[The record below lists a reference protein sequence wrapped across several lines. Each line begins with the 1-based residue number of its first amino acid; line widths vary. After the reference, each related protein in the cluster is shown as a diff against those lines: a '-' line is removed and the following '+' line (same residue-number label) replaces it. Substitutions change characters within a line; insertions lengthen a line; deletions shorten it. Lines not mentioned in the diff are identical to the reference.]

1 MADFARRQALDGV
14 AQPGRWGRADGEAGV
29 RLATLDAE
37 GLVALAP
44 RRGRRDALAA
54 RLRTGLGVALPAPGR
69 AAVGVDGVAVLWGG
83 LGRYLAL
90 LPADGLRAAAR
101 LEAAIGDAGA
111 VTALPGARTLLA
123 VGGPDATEALS
134 RLLPIDLNAEAFA
147 PGSVAHT
154 LAGHVGVLV
163 WRRADDV
170 VLGCDRSF
178 GAELWRACI
187 EAGRGFGVAT

>member
-1 MADFARRQALDGV
+1 VADLAHRQALDGV
-14 AQPGRWGRADGEAGV
+14 AQPGRSGRPDGEAGV
-29 RLATLDAE
+29 RLATLDGE

-44 RRGRRDALAA
+44 RRGRREELAA
-54 RLRTGLGVALPAPGR
+54 RLRTALGVGLPQPGR
-69 AAVGVDGVAVLWGG
+69 ATVGADGVAVLWGG
-83 LGRYLAL
+83 IGQYLAL

-101 LEAAIGDAGA
+101 LEAAIGDTAA

-134 RLLPIDLNAEAFA
+134 RLLPIDLDAQAFP

-163 WRRADDV
+163 WRREHDV
-170 VLGCDRSF
+170 VLGCYRSF
-178 GAELWRACI
+178 GAELWHACI
-187 EAGRGFGVAT
+187 EAGRAFGVAT